1 MRIVQYA
8 TTRGEDD
15 TVYWP
20 LLERDGWR
28 SRPAET
34 WPGDAFEVWAKAR
47 ARSKLILEMAVVAS
61 ASAPG
66 RGTGSS
72 TASSTSDG
80 GRRQWLGRLDWAGWD
95 HAGHLVFAHA
105 GRLFRRPVVRGRL
118 AAPVQLADFSAL
130 TFEPVVAPE
139 WARSW

>member
-47 ARSKLILEMAVVAS
+47 ARSKLILEMAVVAIGKR
-61 ASAPG
+61 PG
-66 RGTGSS
+66 AWYRVEYRVI
-72 TASSTSDG
+72 DE
-80 GRRQWLGRLDWAGWD
+80 RRRSEEWLGRLDWAGWD